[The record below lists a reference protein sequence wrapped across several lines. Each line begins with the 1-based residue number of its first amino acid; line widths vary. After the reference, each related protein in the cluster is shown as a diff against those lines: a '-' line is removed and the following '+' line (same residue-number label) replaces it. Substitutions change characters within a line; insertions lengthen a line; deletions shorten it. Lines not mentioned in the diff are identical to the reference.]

1 MSVRVSDDFSRLV
14 AYDLTW
20 RDDARR
26 FEQVTLP
33 YQDFAGMAAS
43 LELLHELGPAAVA
56 AHAQRCARA
65 LLDGARERGIP
76 CVTPMD
82 RVGGIASL
90 RPLDARA
97 ASARLDAAG
106 VVHSLREE
114 VIRLGPY
121 CYTTDADVDATLA
134 AMET

>member
-1 MSVRVSDDFSRLV
+1 
-14 AYDLTW
+14 
-20 RDDARR
+20 
-26 FEQVTLP
+26 
-33 YQDFAGMAAS
+33 
-43 LELLHELGPAAVA
+43 
-56 AHAQRCARA
+56 
-65 LLDGARERGIP
+65 
-76 CVTPMD
+76 MD